1 LCVQTSPRGRSR
13 EFSNAPHGDRQEAH
27 FRITHPFHPL
37 FDGTFKVVSCRQNWG
52 EDRVWFYDREHRLAS
67 IPTSWTDIAAPDRF
81 VVVADGRSLF
91 RVTDLLEL
99 VQRIRSL
106 EASRC
111 K

>member
-1 LCVQTSPRGRSR
+1 
-13 EFSNAPHGDRQEAH
+13 
-27 FRITHPFHPL
+27 
-37 FDGTFKVVSCRQNWG
+37 VVSCRQNWG

-67 IPTSWTDIAAPDRF
+67 IPTSWTDIAAPDPF

-106 EASRC
+106 KASRC